1 MWSAAAVQTFFSWK
15 TAENHFRSNVSSRK
29 SHWLEMAAGLKGW
42 AKTDM

>member
-15 TAENHFRSNVSSRK
+15 TAENRKGRMFPAEK
-29 SHWLEMAAGLKGW
+29 SHWLEMAVGLKRW